1 MRQPLDANSPLVL
14 DFPVPGGASLGTQ
27 SNCRAKKLLKLRH
40 ASGAQK
46 YIEVKEK
53 WLVAG
58 ALREALKQI
67 SSLPD
72 HRLTKGIKKA
82 ARAGNSSRKRLF
94 KKLNHTGIV
103 QIVFRAELNF
113 FDFGPEVGRRTP
125 FLNLRLW
132 SFLTTCK

>member
-67 SSLPD
+67 SSLP
-72 HRLTKGIKKA
+72 HLPLINSNSKGAKP
-82 ARAGNSSRKRLF
+82 R
-94 KKLNHTGIV
+94 
-103 QIVFRAELNF
+103 
-113 FDFGPEVGRRTP
+113 
-125 FLNLRLW
+125 
-132 SFLTTCK
+132 